1 MEKVELIKGLMALD
15 FLTKEEVINAY
26 SDKHC
31 IKTILS
37 FSQKIP
43 IKIYAEYHSDD
54 NHKCYYES
62 IDINNLDVNNMVYND
77 KGITIEDIIT
87 MLLEDKEYHKLLL
100 RKILFNIEL
109 FSAIDPRNKS
119 IFAKKVAFPMF
130 EISSNPTV
138 RMSEIRA
145 RRFNIIDAM
154 QKYQIGV
161 IEKLQG
167 KN

>member
-1 MEKVELIKGLMALD
+1 MEKLELIKQLMALD

-26 SDKHC
+26 SDKYSF
-31 IKTILS
+31 KNILS

-43 IKIYAEYHSDD
+43 IKIHVEYNSDES
-54 NHKCYYES
+54 HKCYYES
-62 IDINNLDVNNMVYND
+62 IDINNLDINNMAYYD

-109 FSAIDPRNKS
+109 FSAIDPRNSS
-119 IFAKKVAFPMF
+119 IFARRVAMPTF
-130 EISSNPTV
+130 EISSNPTI
-138 RMSEIRA
+138 RLSDIRA
-145 RRFNIIDAM
+145 RRFDIIDAM

-161 IEKLQG
+161 IKKLQG